1 MMKKAKVLHI
11 ITRLDRGGSAEN
23 TIITVT
29 GLDKNKYEITLI
41 KGPTFESN
49 MTKEEYAS
57 VIANLN
63 KAQLKGV
70 KLSNIPSLLRRIN
83 PFFDLLAFF
92 SLYILLI
99 KEKPTIVH
107 SHTSKAGL
115 LGRLAAK
122 LAGVPI
128 IVHTPHGHVFFG
140 YFGPFKTKIFI
151 LLEKLASR
159 ITDRIVT
166 LSNREKE
173 DYKLFKIAEEDKF
186 SVICSGIGLNK
197 FTESLLSEKQN
208 LKKEL
213 GIPENS
219 LIVGTAGRLV
229 PVKGPEFLVKAAKYI
244 IKNFWRIY
252 QNRLFWQKA
261 EIRNYQQMKKY
272 LY

>member
-1 MMKKAKVLHI
+1 MTKTKVLHI

-29 GLDKNKYEITLI
+29 GLDKKEYKIALI

-49 MTKEEYAS
+49 MSKEEYAS
-57 VIANLN
+57 VIANL
-63 KAQLKGV
+63 KKSQLKGV
-70 KLSNIPSLLRRIN
+70 KLFNIPFLLRRIN

-99 KEKPTIVH
+99 KENPTIVH

-140 YFGPFKTKIFI
+140 
-151 LLEKLASR
+151 
-159 ITDRIVT
+159 
-166 LSNREKE
+166 
-173 DYKLFKIAEEDKF
+173 
-186 SVICSGIGLNK
+186 
-197 FTESLLSEKQN
+197 
-208 LKKEL
+208 
-213 GIPENS
+213 
-219 LIVGTAGRLV
+219 
-229 PVKGPEFLVKAAKYI
+229 
-244 IKNFWRIY
+244 
-252 QNRLFWQKA
+252 
-261 EIRNYQQMKKY
+261 